1 MNRRRCAVG
10 LWSVMLLSMIV
21 GPSPAT
27 AHFVWVE
34 ADAIAPFPVSEMLR
48 YRPQYLAGWLAEEY
62 SVDRDQAEIAH
73 EAGEVRAQDQ
83 LALAQPDGFCGHPCH

>member
-34 ADAIAPFPVSEMLR
+34 ADAIAPAETGQPLKDLFRRIQRVLYERNAVGVWIRSTESR
-48 YRPQYLAGWLAEEY
+48 YVCRTP
-62 SVDRDQAEIAH
+62 SR
-73 EAGEVRAQDQ
+73 VR
-83 LALAQPDGFCGHPCH
+83 LK